1 MIENPLTPGP
11 SPQGPGAQVDLSSQD
26 PSQPGQPTVET
37 QADGSVI
44 ITYVASEEAASEA
57 PFDANLAAY
66 VEPGVLGKLGSELVS
81 SFDEDKRSR
90 EDWEKAYIKGLKLLG
105 FQMDERMEPWPGACG
120 VYHPV
125 LSEAVV
131 RFQSQAIME
140 LFPPAGPVRTRI
152 IGQVDDNREAQAKRV
167 EEYMNYMLT
176 VRMREYRAE
185 HEQMLFYL
193 ALAGSAFKKVYQDYS
208 LGRPA
213 SMFVPAEDFVVSYST
228 TDLTSCHRATHVM
241 RRTKNEIKKLQVAGV
256 YMDDDLGD
264 PKPNAASADEVKMQY
279 DKLQGFSP
287 QANQDKRFTILE
299 MHVELDLEGFEDVD
313 QDGQPTDIELPYVVT
328 LDKDSR
334 KILSIRRNFRK
345 DDPLKLK
352 RNHFVHY
359 KYTPGLGFYG
369 FGLIHLIGGI
379 AKSATSILRQLVD
392 AGTLSNLPGGF
403 KARGLRI
410 KSDDSPISPGE
421 WRDIDVPGQAIKDNI
436 MPLPYK
442 EPSTVLASL
451 LGNIVDEGRRFAS
464 IADLDVG
471 EGNQQ
476 APVGTTL
483 ALLERSMKVMSAIH
497 ARLHASQS
505 DEFDLLSDL
514 IEEYTP
520 ESYEYDVP
528 GGKQVKKADFDDR
541 IDIVPVSD
549 PNATSF
555 AQRIMTQQLALQIAG
570 SAPQLYDM
578 RLLHKKIMNTIGI
591 DDVDNVIPDP
601 NKVPPM
607 DPLSENAAAIMG
619 QPIKAFEYQNHD
631 AHLMAHQ
638 GMLQD
643 PSLQQ
648 NPNAQHMAMVMGSH
662 IGEHMAYKYRQ
673 QVAQVM
679 GIQLPP
685 LGQPL
690 PPQVESQIAPMIAH
704 ATQVVTGQHQQL
716 QAAQAHAQALQNPE
730 FQLKSRELDL
740 KQADIERKAKE
751 TETKKGV
758 DLAKTFMRHQGE
770 EDRLASHERVSANKN
785 TAQEVIAQE
794 KLAAHAAGEHE
805 KHTVHLLTEAAANAL
820 QKHIADQ
827 KAKVE
832 LIKPTI
838 RVPQPKPKT

>member
-1 MIENPLTPGP
+1 MIEQPLTPAGP
-11 SPQGPGAQVDLSSQD
+11 VAPGQGPQVDLPPATTITPQ
-26 PSQPGQPTVET
+26 E
-37 QADGSVI
+37 DGSVI
-44 ITYVASEEAASEA
+44 VEYAEAQTEA
-57 PFDANLAAY
+57 DNTPFDANLAAL
-66 VEPGVLGKLGSELVS
+66 VEPGELSALGSELVS
-81 SFDEDKRSR
+81 YFEEDKRSR

-105 FQMDERMEPWPGACG
+105 FQLDERTEPWLGACG

-167 EEYMNYMLT
+167 EEYLNYMLT

-213 SMFVPAEDFVVSYST
+213 SMFVPAEDFVVTYST
-228 TDLTSCHRATHVM
+228 SDLSSCHRATHIM
-241 RRTKNEIKKLQVAGV
+241 RRTKNEVKKLQVAGI
-256 YMDDDLGD
+256 YLDDDLGD
-264 PKPNAASADEVKMQY
+264 PKPNATGTDQVKEQY

-287 QANQDKRFTILE
+287 VGAQDKRYTILE
-299 MHVELDLEGFEDVD
+299 MHVDVDLKGFEDVD
-313 QDGQPTDIELPYVVT
+313 QDGTNTGIELPYVVT
-328 LDKDSR
+328 VDKDSK
-334 KILSIRRNFRK
+334 KILSIRRNFRA

-352 RNHFVHY
+352 RNHFIHY

-392 AGTLSNLPGGF
+392 AGTLSNMPGGF

-410 KSDDSPISPGE
+410 KSDDTPISPGE

-442 EPSTVLASL
+442 EPSLVLSTL
-451 LGNIVDEGRRFAS
+451 LGNIVEEGRRFAS

-520 ESYEYDVP
+520 DVYEYDVP
-528 GGKQVKKADFDDR
+528 GGRQVKKSDFNDR

-578 RLLHKKIMNTIGI
+578 RVLHRKIMGTIGI
-591 DDVDNVIPDP
+591 DDVDKVIPDP
-601 NKVPPM
+601 TQVPPL

-631 AHLMAHQ
+631 AHLLAHQ
-638 GMLQD
+638 GLLQD
-643 PSLQQ
+643 PTMAQ
-648 NPNAQHMAMVMGSH
+648 NPNAQHMAMIMGSH

-673 QVAQVM
+673 QIAQTM
-679 GIQLPP
+679 GVQLPP
-685 LGQPL
+685 MGQPMS
-690 PPQVESQIAPMIAH
+690 PQIESQLAPMIAH
-704 ATQVVTGQHQQL
+704 ATQIVTGQHQQL
-716 QAAQAHAQALQNPE
+716 AAAQAHAQAMQNPE
-730 FQLKSRELDL
+730 YQL
-740 KQADIERKAKE
+740 KQAEVAIKARDVARKEKE
-751 TETKKGV
+751 TETKARV
-758 DLAKTFMRHQGE
+758 DLSKTFMRHQGE
-770 EDRLASHERVSANKN
+770 EDRLANQRAIAAEKGQTQER
-785 TAQEVIAQE
+785 IAGE
-794 KLAAHAAGEHE
+794 KLAGHMVAEHLKHQAHFVVETE
-805 KHTVHLLTEAAANAL
+805 KNKVAKE
-820 QKHIADQ
+820 IADR
-827 KAKVE
+827 KVQVD
-832 LIKPTI
+832 LIKPTL
-838 RVPQPKPKT
+838 RAPQAKPKQ